1 MSTTPTPM
9 SAARFRR
16 LMSSA
21 ATKKAQRER
30 VEIEALVRLAA
41 LLALARHP
49 DA

>member
-1 MSTTPTPM
+1 MATTAPM
-9 SAARFRR
+9 TAARFRR
-16 LMSSA
+16 LMASA

-30 VEIEALVRLAA
+30 VEIQALVRLAA